1 MALAAVRHA
10 GQKPN
15 SSRYSQHQERP
26 VFDLIRQFSECI
38 ATEALSFV
46 RDRLAYTSR
55 TFSYA
60 AHDAIQSVVDELTN
74 VIRDARRFAFRR
86 TRQTAKPLLKV
97 TYEILD
103 RCHFFRSRGFCTR
116 GQFAPDTVDFFDSK
130 PSWKRGPGKN
140 VPCNRRAYGGSA
152 CLAFWAVVGATVEAA
167 RRLNLCRS
175 VCFRHNFMR

>member
-15 SSRYSQHQERP
+15 SSRYSQHQEWP

-38 ATEALSFV
+38 ATKALSFV
-46 RDRLAYTSR
+46 RDRLAHTSR

-74 VIRDARRFAFRR
+74 VIGDARRFAFRR

-97 TYEILD
+97 TYEVLD
-103 RCHFFRSRGFCTR
+103 RCHFFRSHGFCTR
-116 GQFAPDTVDFFDSK
+116 GHFAPETVDFFDSK
-130 PSWKRGPGKN
+130 PSWKRSPEQN
-140 VPCNRRAYGGSA
+140 VPSDRTAYSGSA
-152 CLAFWAVVGATVEAA
+152 FLAFSAVVGATVEAA
-167 RRLNLCRS
+167 RRLNLLRS
-175 VCFRHNFMR
+175 V

>member
-103 RCHFFRSRGFCTR
+103 RCHFFRSRGFARVVILHLTQLISLTQSQVGNVAR
-116 GQFAPDTVDFFDSK
+116 GKMFHATE
-130 PSWKRGPGKN
+130 G
-140 VPCNRRAYGGSA
+140 
-152 CLAFWAVVGATVEAA
+152 LTAVQHALHSGQ
-167 RRLNLCRS
+167 
-175 VCFRHNFMR
+175 

>member
-1 MALAAVRHA
+1 MALAAVCHA

-26 VFDLIRQFSECI
+26 GFDLIRQFSECI

-60 AHDAIQSVVDELTN
+60 AHDAIQGVVDELTN
-74 VIRDARRFAFRR
+74 VIRDARCFAFRR

-97 TYEILD
+97 TYEVLD
-103 RCHFFRSRGFCTR
+103 RCHFFRSHGFFTR
-116 GQFAPDTVDFFDSK
+116 GHFLHLKQLISLTQSQVRNVTRTKMFQATERLTAVRHVLHSR
-130 PSWKRGPGKN
+130 SRG
-140 VPCNRRAYGGSA
+140 CNG
-152 CLAFWAVVGATVEAA
+152 
-167 RRLNLCRS
+167 
-175 VCFRHNFMR
+175 